1 MTFSPMPTTLEA
13 ARAEILSWREQHK
26 QAAAE
31 LRRLHM
37 ENEDLK
43 NACKIYNDALKEEKA
58 LNAQLLEALETCGED
73 EWYTDDDYGM
83 VQTYD
88 EDKVRAAIAAAKEM
102 K

>member
-1 MTFSPMPTTLEA
+1 MTFSPMPPTLDA

-43 NACKIYNDALKEEKA
+43 NACKIYKDALKEEKA
-58 LNAQLLEALETCGED
+58 LNAQLLEALEFIPASGSMLGAQAEA
-73 EWYTDDDYGM
+73 
-83 VQTYD
+83 
-88 EDKVRAAIAAAKEM
+88 KRIAAIAAAKGEA
-102 K
+102 